1 MRDIM
6 CKIHQEPDMLQV
18 DQLTVNGAI
27 NQEKIAAGVRI
38 ILEAIGE
45 DPEREGLRDTAKRVA
60 KMYADMFQGLYE
72 NPRDHL
78 NVLFDEQ
85 HDEMVV
91 VKDVPFYSMCE
102 HHLLPFHGKAHVAYI
117 PRGKVVGLSKIVRVV
132 EAFARRPQVQE
143 RLTSQIADL
152 LMDALDAQ
160 GVGVVVEASHT
171 CMTMRGV
178 KKPGANVM
186 TSAMRGEFKTNQATR
201 SEFLSLVRQ
210 Q

>member
-1 MRDIM
+1 
-6 CKIHQEPDMLQV
+6 MLK
-18 DQLTVNGAI
+18 VNGSTANGVI
-27 NQEKIAAGVRI
+27 NQEQIAVGVRL

-60 KMYADMFQGLYE
+60 KMYAEFFHGLYE

-78 NVLFDEQ
+78 TVLFDEQ
-85 HDEMVV
+85 HDEMVL
-91 VKDVPFYSMCE
+91 VKDVSFYSMCE

-117 PRGKVVGLSKIVRVV
+117 PCGKVVGLSKIVRVV

-152 LMDALDAQ
+152 LMETLDAH
-160 GVGVVVEASHT
+160 GVAVVVEASHT

-178 KKPGANVM
+178 KKPGSNVV
-186 TSAMRGEFKTNQATR
+186 TSAMRGIFKTNQATR
-201 SEFLSLVRQ
+201 NEFMSLVLQRS
-210 Q
+210 